1 MDRWTNKDRQMVS
14 YSQTESLKQKYG
26 QIWTRQKIRIY
37 VTLGNVLPRQNIAE
51 PWIEKWIRSDR
62 QIDRLTD

>member
-14 YSQTESLKQKYG
+14 YSYTESLKQKYG

-37 VTLGNVLPRQNIAE
+37 VTLGNVLPRQNIVE

>member
-26 QIWTRQKIRIY
+26 QIWTRQKNRIY
-37 VTLGNVLPRQNIAE
+37 VTLGNVLPRQNIVE

>member
-37 VTLGNVLPRQNIAE
+37 VTLGNVLPRQNIVE

>member
-14 YSQTESLKQKYG
+14 YSYTESLKQKYG